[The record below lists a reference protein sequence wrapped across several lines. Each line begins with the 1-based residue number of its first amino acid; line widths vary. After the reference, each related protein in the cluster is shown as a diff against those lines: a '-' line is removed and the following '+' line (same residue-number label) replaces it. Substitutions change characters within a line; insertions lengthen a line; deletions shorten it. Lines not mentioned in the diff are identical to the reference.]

1 MRMKAKIST
10 SRERQKARSTPDEG
24 VYVFHATDLTRRWG
38 ARVGTLVGYPRNY
51 TSCLLNS
58 TLFSDLGIIDGAYTP
73 RLKAITR
80 SSCSSTRGRF
90 PPLPINSRQE
100 NSHFEEKSQPKK
112 CHMSVYLNFGIEF
125 KWGVIASRC
134 DRGLS
139 AFCRFYIRSEVNAI

>member
-1 MRMKAKIST
+1 MSDRRLGALRRRGICIS
-10 SRERQKARSTPDEG
+10 RHRPNQE
-24 VYVFHATDLTRRWG
+24 
-38 ARVGTLVGYPRNY
+38 VGSESGYSGGLSSQLYILSSQFDVVLGP
-51 TSCLLNS
+51 
-58 TLFSDLGIIDGAYTP
+58 GIIDGPYTP